1 DMVDPDYAARAT
13 AGGADRD
20 PEQVVAEIV
29 AGPAIQAGLDRLTTE
44 TERPRAELEREAK
57 VALGEM
63 VAVQSQ
69 LALDAVDR
77 LARFA
82 LRAYDIEADS
92 DALDALRS
100 LNRRHALVFLP
111 SHKSYLDPFILRG
124 ALGRAGLPCNHIL
137 GGVNVPFW
145 PMGPVLRRSG
155 VVFIRRTIKDDAV
168 YKVALRAY
176 LGYLVEQRYN
186 LEWYLEGGRSRTGKL
201 RPPRLG
207 VLSYLVEAFRERGV
221 DDVFLVPVSIAYD
234 QLQEVAAMAAE
245 EHGAEKKAE
254 SFAWMLKYIRSQGQR
269 LGKAYINFAEP
280 VSLRQ
285 VRTERKLGTEK
296 IAFEVLHRINRV
308 TPITPPALLTLALL
322 GIGDRALT
330 PAEIRAV
337 LDPLLDY
344 VGVRKLPQAG
354 TVDLAAPDGLL
365 PALDALVTTKVVSR
379 FTGGVEPVYAIGE
392 NQHLVAAYSR
402 NRIIHFFVTR
412 AITELVLL
420 HLIRRPVGPDAR
432 GVGGVPPT
440 GAAGAANDS
449 DLGARAWAEALR
461 LRDLLKYEFFFAAKP
476 EFAEDLRAELAILDP
491 DWEKKADDPTAI
503 AAGLAELPLLLG
515 HRILG
520 SFLEAYMVVADRL
533 TAHPAGPVDEG
544 PFLEE
549 CIGVGRQYRL
559 QQRIHSGESISKELF
574 KNALSLAAGRGL
586 LADPGTDP
594 DAAADIARK
603 REAFAAELREV
614 VDHLDS
620 LRRLA
625 GAALER
631 TTAEEGPE

>member
-1 DMVDPDYAARAT
+1 MDVVDPDFAARAT

-20 PEQVVAEIV
+20 PEQVRAEIV
-29 AGPAIQAGLDRLTTE
+29 DGPGFQAGLDRLTAE
-44 TERPRAELEREAK
+44 TGRPRPELEREARD
-57 VALGEM
+57 ALGEM

-82 LRAYDIEADS
+82 LRAYDIEVDS
-92 DALDALRS
+92 DALDGLRS

-111 SHKSYLDPFILRG
+111 SHKSYLDPFVLRG
-124 ALGRAGLPCNHIL
+124 ALGAAGLPCNHIL
-137 GGVNVPFW
+137 GGVNVSFW

-168 YKVALRAY
+168 YKVTLRAY
-176 LGYLVEQRYN
+176 LGYLVERRYN

-221 DDVFLVPVSIAYD
+221 DDVYVVPVSIAYD

-285 VRTERKLGTEK
+285 VRTERKLATEK

-330 PAEIRAV
+330 AAEIRAV

-344 VGVRKLPQAG
+344 VAVRKLPQAG
-354 TVDLAAPDGLL
+354 TIDLAAPGGLA
-365 PALDALVTTKVVSR
+365 PALDALVTTKVVTR
-379 FTGGVEPVYAIGE
+379 FTAGVEPVYGIGE

-420 HLIRRPVGPDAR
+420 HLIRRPVGHPEEGDI
-432 GVGGVPPT
+432 
-440 GAAGAANDS
+440 
-449 DLGARAWAEALR
+449 GARAWAEALR

-476 EFAEDLRAELAILDP
+476 EFAEELRAELAILDP
-491 DWEKKADDPTAI
+491 DWERKSEDPTAI
-503 AAGLAELPLLLG
+503 ATGLAELPLLLG
-515 HRILG
+515 HRVLG

-533 TAHPAGPVDEG
+533 TAYPAGPVDEKQ
-544 PFLEE
+544 FLDE

-594 DAAADIARK
+594 AVAADIARK
-603 REAFAAELREV
+603 RGAFAAELREV
-614 VDHLDS
+614 VDRVDS